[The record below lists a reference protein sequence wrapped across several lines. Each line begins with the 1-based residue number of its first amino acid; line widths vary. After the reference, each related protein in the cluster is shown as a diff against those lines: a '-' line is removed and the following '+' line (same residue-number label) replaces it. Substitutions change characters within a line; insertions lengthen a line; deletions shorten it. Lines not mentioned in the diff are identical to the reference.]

1 MRARN
6 LVPVVMVMLVG
17 LASTALADPP
27 IAADPSLTDPATLR
41 LQFAP
46 GTTDDYHI
54 EMVQN
59 MSMGGAAMGMAADTV
74 MNMTMDVTQSVEGV
88 DDSGNGTL
96 LQTFTNAEVTATMNG
111 QPMPIGDLGS
121 MLTGLALRVQVTPQG
136 QVLDTQVEG
145 ATDPM
150 MQQMSSMVEQSMGQM
165 PVQFPEGPV
174 NIGDT
179 WTQEVP
185 LGLDQMG
192 MDLDTS
198 ATSTNTFLGWANVD
212 GLNCALIQSDVTVS
226 LSGTFTEQGMET
238 TATGT
243 GTGTG
248 YTYFDNAAGKVI
260 RATMDLT
267 MNTNI
272 SVSGMEMDQSI
283 NMTMNMTKQ

>member
-1 MRARN
+1 
-6 LVPVVMVMLVG
+6 
-17 LASTALADPP
+17 
-27 IAADPSLTDPATLR
+27 
-41 LQFAP
+41 
-46 GTTDDYHI
+46 
-54 EMVQN
+54 
-59 MSMGGAAMGMAADTV
+59 
-74 MNMTMDVTQSVEGV
+74 
-88 DDSGNGTL
+88 
-96 LQTFTNAEVTATMNG
+96 
-111 QPMPIGDLGS
+111 
-121 MLTGLALRVQVTPQG
+121 VTPQG
-136 QVLDTQVEG
+136 QVLDTQIEG

-179 WTQEVP
+179 WMQEVP

-192 MDLDTS
+192 MELDTS

-212 GLNCALIQSDVTVS
+212 DLNCALIQSDVTVS

-283 NMTMNMTKQ
+283 NMTMDMTKQ